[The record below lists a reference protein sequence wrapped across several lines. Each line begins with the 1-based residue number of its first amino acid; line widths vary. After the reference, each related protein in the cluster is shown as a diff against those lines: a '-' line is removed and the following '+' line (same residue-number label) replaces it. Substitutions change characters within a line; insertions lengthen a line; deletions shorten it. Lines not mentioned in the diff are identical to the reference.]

1 MTESGAQQQALP
13 PEGGNGGGRKRTPS
27 NPAFDPAQRL
37 MLLDTWLKSG
47 LPATDFGQLVGVSG
61 HTLYAWRRRFQE
73 HGPEG
78 LTDTRIMVRGSKLS
92 EVTKRSILL
101 LNQMHPDFG
110 PERIS
115 ALLERGPGL
124 GASPNAVARVLREA
138 GVEADAKRKAP
149 VHVDR
154 VRRFERATP
163 NQMWQ
168 TDIFTFMMRR
178 QNRRVFLVIFLD
190 DHSRYVMGYG
200 LHASMS
206 TALVGEVFRAAA
218 TNYGPPQQVLSD
230 RGPQYHTWRGT
241 SQFKKLLR
249 TYGVEQIVSRPQHP
263 ETLGKTERF
272 WKSLWAE
279 CLAAAVFLDIEDAR
293 RRIGLYIDWYNFH
306 RPHQGIGNAVPADRF
321 FGAAQEVKERLK
333 AQVAANALVLARDG
347 EPRQPFYL
355 TGRVGE
361 MGLSIHAEGE
371 RVVLSTQDGR
381 REEVHLGAAAAAA
394 EAAVAPGPMPFVPMG
409 VMPDLD
415 PQDDVGER
423 PGTSPLD
430 AGLAALHQSFA
441 DGADPEE
448 TIDGDERDG
457 ESEEDLNEDEE
468 AETWDG
474 TDPWERGRE
483 EEDVSDSG
491 SAQWPEGYSG
501 SVRGPWG
508 ERDAVLPVGR
518 QSFTGHGRGAGA
530 AASGTG
536 QAALGGPVET
546 GGAGAGQSE
555 PGTTADP
562 GSAAHGATGVW
573 GDGAARGQAWGQT
586 GQVPAA
592 AGQGAGGPGT
602 GQVAGT
608 GDAGN
613 GGDYEPGGPCANDG
627 QSGRMMV
634 PTAIQNQ

>member
-1 MTESGAQQQALP
+1 
-13 PEGGNGGGRKRTPS
+13 
-27 NPAFDPAQRL
+27 

-47 LPATDFGQLVGVSG
+47 LPATDFGQLVGVSS
-61 HTLYAWRRRFQE
+61 HSLYAWRRRFQE
-73 HGPEG
+73 QGPEG
-78 LTDTRIMVRGSKLS
+78 LTDTRLVVRGSKLA
-92 EVTKRSILL
+92 EVTKRGILL

-138 GVEADAKRKAP
+138 GIEADAKRRAP

-154 VRRFERATP
+154 VRRFERASP

-168 TDIFTFMMRR
+168 TDIFTFMMHR
-178 QNRRVFLVIFLD
+178 QNRRVFLVAFLD
-190 DHSRYVMGYG
+190 DNSRYIVGFG

-218 TNYGPPQQVLSD
+218 TNYGPPKEVLSD

-272 WKSLWAE
+272 WKSLWSE

-355 TGRVGE
+355 MGRVGE

-381 REEVHLGAAAAAA
+381 REEVHLGAAAATAQTPLPQ
-394 EAAVAPGPMPFVPMG
+394 VATPMAPMG

-423 PGTSPLD
+423 PGSSPLD

-441 DGADPEE
+441 DGPEPEE
-448 TIDGDERDG
+448 TIDGDESDADP
-457 ESEEDLNEDEE
+457 EEEDLDEAE
-468 AETWDG
+468 ETETWDG
-474 TDPWERGRE
+474 ADTWEPGRE
-483 EEDVSDSG
+483 EEDVPDPG

-508 ERDAVLPVGR
+508 ERHEVLPVGR
-518 QSFTGHGRGAGA
+518 PRIAGHGRGVGA
-530 AASGTG
+530 TAQGAG
-536 QAALGGPVET
+536 QAAFGGSVET
-546 GGAGAGQSE
+546 GGAGAGQF
-555 PGTTADP
+555 GTGTAADP
-562 GSAAHGATGVW
+562 GSAAHGAAGVW
-573 GDGAARGQAWGQT
+573 RDGAARGQAWNQ
-586 GQVPAA
+586 
-592 AGQGAGGPGT
+592 AGQIPATPAGQDAGGPGT
-602 GQVAGT
+602 GQAAGASN
-608 GDAGN
+608 AGN
-613 GGDYEPGGPCANDG
+613 GDHAGPDPLWANG
-627 QSGRMMV
+627 PQSGRMMGQ
-634 PTAIQNQ
+634 TTTETDLS